1 MVGSTGRQKI
11 RVNWLVGRKISGN
24 VQLLSRAGR
33 PVKRVSWLAGPVD
46 GWKGQLVGRPG
57 EKGSVGKW
65 KESI

>member
-1 MVGSTGRQKI
+1 M
-11 RVNWLVGRKISGN
+11 
-24 VQLLSRAGR
+24 QLLGRTGR
-33 PVKRVSWLAGPVD
+33 PVKRVSWLAGQVD